1 MEAITQ
7 SIIEYLN
14 NNHTLGALQIDG
26 PWGCGK
32 TYYIKNVLLPIIEQN
47 EIERERNAIHEKR
60 LTLMI
65 SLFGIKNIDEISRQL
80 LFASIQSKFGL
91 SQKRIDGIKK
101 SFANIAKCVPYL
113 KEIDWDNAL
122 QIPPSTCLKLLGD
135 DAIIILDDLER
146 LSKEIDVEDVLGFVN
161 DLVENYNFKVIL
173 VSNQEHFEDN
183 ALLFK
188 EKVIDKTIPFE
199 IDTSSIIKSIAGK
212 FHPLLPAFIESEYVV
227 RYINHNTPD
236 QDQNKILSNLR
247 TIRFAISQFYPFFDN
262 YTKDIDKFE
271 NIPSEVIKK
280 LCVIWRFTLVISIE
294 YRLGHISPD
303 KSNDLENAGMRF
315 IFDRLVLDGDAP
327 EKTEQTYEEKFIKR
341 YYDAFEESYLFIP
354 EIYNYILKGG
364 VIDFA
369 KVNEVVS
376 KELGIWE
383 EPMNEEWAFVSKFFG
398 RISHFSDV
406 EAPSQFI
413 RYLDLISKGYIEK
426 LSDIINSANILFC
439 YKDVIGLNTTQ
450 IENEIIKGIDAFFSK
465 TDIEDI
471 RNQEHHLDIFS
482 GNIREEAKLCLK
494 YIYDKIKELD
504 NVKEREY
511 IEILNEK
518 FAHNLKAFAQ
528 EFSPS
533 QVAPNV
539 YFQQTPILH
548 LLNLKM
554 VEERMRTLTPEDCE
568 VLYDMLYYRFENGRI
583 MQDERSFVFAIQNG
597 LKTLSDEDKT
607 LSAHF
612 KRLRLIPLVD
622 KVLK

>member
-1 MEAITQ
+1 MEAITH
-7 SIIEYLN
+7 SIVEYLN

-80 LFASIQSKFGL
+80 LFASTQSKFGL

-122 QIPPSTCLKLLGD
+122 QVPPSTCLKLLGE

-146 LSKEIDVEDVLGFVN
+146 LSKEIEVEDVLGFVN

-173 VSNQEHFEDN
+173 VSNQEHFKDN

-199 IDTSSIIKSIAGK
+199 IDTSSIIKSIADK
-212 FHPLLPAFIESEYVV
+212 FHPLLSEFIESDHVA

-236 QDQNKILSNLR
+236 RNQNKNLSNLR

-271 NIPSEVIKK
+271 NIPLETIKK
-280 LCVIWRFTLVISIE
+280 LCIIWRFTLAISIE
-294 YRLGHISPD
+294 YRLGNISPD
-303 KSNDLENAGMRF
+303 KPNDLENAGMKF

-327 EKTEQTYEEKFIKR
+327 EKTERTYEDKFIMR

-354 EIYNYILKGG
+354 EIYNYILKGS

-369 KVNEVVS
+369 KVDEIVS
-376 KELGIWE
+376 KELGLWE
-383 EPMNEEWAFVSKFFG
+383 EPLSEDWAFVRKFFG
-398 RISHFSDV
+398 RISHFSDA

-413 RYLDLISKGYIEK
+413 KYLDLISKGYIEK

-439 YKDVIGLNTTQ
+439 YKDVIGLNTKQ

-465 TDIEDI
+465 AEIDDI
-471 RNQEHHLDIFS
+471 RNQEHHLDLFRED
-482 GNIREEAKLCLK
+482 IREEAKPCLK
-494 YIYDKIKELD
+494 YIYDKIKEHNNLQ
-504 NVKEREY
+504 KHEY
-511 IEILNEK
+511 VEFLNEK
-518 FAHNLKAFAQ
+518 FSHNLKVFAQ
-528 EFSPS
+528 EFSPGR
-533 QVAPNV
+533 VAQNV

-548 LLNLKM
+548 LLDLKM
-554 VEERMRTLTPEDCE
+554 VEERIRTLTPEDCE
-568 VLYDMLYYRFENGRI
+568 VLYDMIYYRFENGRI
-583 MQDERSFVFAIQNG
+583 MKEECAFVTAIQNG
-597 LKTLSDEDKT
+597 LALSDEDKT

>member
-1 MEAITQ
+1 M
-7 SIIEYLN
+7 
-14 NNHTLGALQIDG
+14 
-26 PWGCGK
+26 
-32 TYYIKNVLLPIIEQN
+32 
-47 EIERERNAIHEKR
+47 
-60 LTLMI
+60 
-65 SLFGIKNIDEISRQL
+65 
-80 LFASIQSKFGL
+80 
-91 SQKRIDGIKK
+91 
-101 SFANIAKCVPYL
+101 
-113 KEIDWDNAL
+113 
-122 QIPPSTCLKLLGD
+122 
-135 DAIIILDDLER
+135 
-146 LSKEIDVEDVLGFVN
+146 
-161 DLVENYNFKVIL
+161 
-173 VSNQEHFEDN
+173 
-183 ALLFK
+183 
-188 EKVIDKTIPFE
+188 
-199 IDTSSIIKSIAGK
+199 
-212 FHPLLPAFIESEYVV
+212 
-227 RYINHNTPD
+227 
-236 QDQNKILSNLR
+236 
-247 TIRFAISQFYPFFDN
+247 
-262 YTKDIDKFE
+262 
-271 NIPSEVIKK
+271 
-280 LCVIWRFTLVISIE
+280 
-294 YRLGHISPD
+294 
-303 KSNDLENAGMRF
+303 
-315 IFDRLVLDGDAP
+315 
-327 EKTEQTYEEKFIKR
+327 R

-426 LSDIINSANILFC
+426 LSEIINSANILFC

-482 GNIREEAKLCLK
+482 GNIREEAKPCLK

-583 MQDERSFVFAIQNG
+583 MQDERAFVFAIQNG